1 MTNVPADLDV
11 VVTDEA
17 RDGDYPRPMP
27 QAFKRLRLLR
37 RRPSEPEDQA
47 PADDP
52 AVDIDEMP
60 LVGATL
66 GSSPILRPA
75 AIFHQLLFDP
85 AESSPVWA
93 RPRLAP
99 APDPASSAGPIV
111 SETAVADPA
120 STDVAKPTKR
130 TRRPKANAS
139 ASASRTRTKRIAKPP
154 QDATDG

>member
-17 RDGDYPRPMP
+17 RGDDYSRPMP
-27 QAFKRLRLLR
+27 QAFARLRLLR
-37 RRPSEPEDQA
+37 RRPTEREDPT
-47 PADDP
+47 PADSP
-52 AVDIDEMP
+52 AVDIDAMP

-66 GSSPILRPA
+66 DPSVLRPA

-93 RPRLAP
+93 RPRP
-99 APDPASSAGPIV
+99 VPVPDPASSAGPTV
-111 SETAVADPA
+111 NETAVADSA
-120 STDVAKPTKR
+120 STGAAKPTKR

-139 ASASRTRTKRIAKPP
+139 SAASRTRTKRIAKPP
-154 QDATDG
+154 RDATDG